1 MKKEEYK
8 GFTLIELLVV
18 VAIIGILASMLLPA
32 LAKARAKANRGK
44 CSNNLKQIGT
54 AMSGFAATNEE
65 FPWQRIWRDSA
76 MTYDDMARS
85 ANGHSWGKY
94 SGDGNRDRNEAM
106 RGNRWW
112 AARDIQWMWHPLGQ
126 DLKTIKTLLSP
137 CDAATKK
144 RNQDYY
150 MYEISTKKGNGR
162 GIFGGDGIPRAVCQ
176 SYVVNKG
183 SSSKDGSGILA
194 YTKNVL
200 GADPTNRGGGGHHLS
215 PTCSNINTGTA
226 AAPKYDQPQAGW
238 GSRGN
243 RGHSVFRHNNS
254 YSYYST
260 PMNDGWTDASGWD
273 RYLCAGNN
281 GKIYSGTQVGNAFFG
296 PDLDQ
301 NLKYNRWNQARNA
314 YRSLGMSG
322 LQANQGQVLRS
333 DGSAALSNDVQ
344 FAEAIDEHRGAES
357 SHYMQVE
364 AVMSPG
370 REIN

>member
-32 LAKARAKANRGK
+32 LAKARAKANRAK

-54 AMSGFAATNEE
+54 AMAGFAATHEE
-65 FPWQRIWRDSA
+65 FPWQKIWRESA
-76 MTYDDMARS
+76 MIYDDMARS

-94 SGDGNRDRNEAM
+94 TGDGNRDRNEAM

-112 AARDIQWMWHPLGQ
+112 AARDIQWMWHPLGG

-137 CDAATKK
+137 CDPATKK

-176 SYVVNKG
+176 SYAVNKG
-183 SSSKDGSGILA
+183 ASSKDGSGILA

-200 GADPTNRGGGGHHLS
+200 GADSRGAGAGFHLAPT
-215 PTCSNINTGTA
+215 TSNVNVGTA
-226 AAPKYDQPQAGW
+226 AAPSYDSPAPGW
-238 GSRGN
+238 NLRGN
-243 RGHSVFRHNNS
+243 RGHSVFQNNNKHW
-254 YSYYST
+254 YYST
-260 PMNDGWTDASGWD
+260 PQNDGWTDGSGWD

-281 GKIYSGTQVGNAFFG
+281 GKIYDGTQVGNAFFG

-301 NLKYNRWNQARNA
+301 NLKYARWNQVRNA
-314 YRSLGMSG
+314 YRSLGMAG

-333 DGSAALSNDVQ
+333 DGSASLSNDVQ
-344 FAEAIDEHRGAES
+344 FAEAIDDHRGAES

-364 AVMSPG
+364 CVMSPG
-370 REIN
+370 REIQ